1 MYISNDETQNYPFCI
16 LKLVVESM
24 NTNKTNN
31 QNWLKSPTLLSRR
44 IRIRCFKT
52 FGTSVINS
60 TFATPSLGNKSIL
73 ISWPG

>member
-1 MYISNDETQNYPFCI
+1 MYISDDETQNYPFCI

-31 QNWLKSPTLLSRR
+31 QNSLKSPTLLSQR

-52 FGTSVINS
+52 LGTSVINS
-60 TFATPSLGNKSIL
+60 PMSLPPWVINRF
-73 ISWPG
+73 